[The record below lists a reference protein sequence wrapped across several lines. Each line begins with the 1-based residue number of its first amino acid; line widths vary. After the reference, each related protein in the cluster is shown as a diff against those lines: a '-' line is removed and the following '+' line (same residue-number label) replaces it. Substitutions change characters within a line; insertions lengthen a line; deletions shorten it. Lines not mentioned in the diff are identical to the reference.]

1 MSKKLVLMS
10 VILSLAVFL
19 VFAQTL
25 TVFYLNDTHGHAW
38 AYNEWHNP
46 HIGGFAYV
54 DSVLEYQRALSILK
68 GQDVLFLHAGD
79 INTGVPESDLLDAVP
94 DIVAMNMMG
103 LDAMAVGNHEFD
115 HPRTVL
121 QMQENLADF
130 PFLSANIYNKDGQRV
145 FKPYIIKDFNGFKV
159 AIVGFTTEECA
170 IITNPQ
176 NTGDLQFRN
185 VVVEAKKVVKELQ
198 SQGVNFIIALTHL
211 GVVDSGYPTTSI
223 ELAKRVPQIGLIVDG
238 HSHTLLAKPIVV
250 KHPGYGSTYIVQAK
264 CWDQYL
270 GKITLDIENG
280 KVVKAN
286 DELIP
291 INLKKY
297 NKATKTYSYVGQ
309 KILPDKKVEA
319 VLAYFKSLGSKKLDE
334 VLGTTSILL
343 DGEEKDVRSKDTN
356 LAHLI
361 TDAIK
366 AKAKTDIALQNG
378 GGIRA
383 SILPGNITYRDILT
397 VLPFGNT
404 LYVEKMTGA
413 QIMDLLKY
421 AATVPDG
428 KGAHLQT
435 SGLTWVN
442 DNGVPKDVMV
452 NGKPIDLNATYSVAC
467 NNYMAAGGDGYT
479 MLKGRGYDTGYVLA
493 DVVKEYIQK
502 LGHITS
508 YDNKPRYVKK

>member
-1 MSKKLVLMS
+1 MSKKILLTVLVLS
-10 VILSLAVFL
+10 LLSL
-19 VFAQTL
+19 FAFAETI

-38 AYNEWHNP
+38 AYNMWHNP

-54 DSVLEYQRALSILK
+54 DSVLQYQRALAILK

-79 INTGVPESDLLDAVP
+79 INTGVPESDLLNAVP

-115 HPRTVL
+115 KPRSVL
-121 QMQENLADF
+121 DMQEKLAKF

-145 FKPYIIKDFNGFKV
+145 FTPYIIKDFNGYKV

-185 VVVEAKKVVKELQ
+185 VVAEAKKVVKELKAK
-198 SQGVNFIIALTHL
+198 GVNFIIALTHL

-238 HSHTLLAKPIVV
+238 HSHTLIEKAY
-250 KHPGYGSTYIVQAK
+250 HYGDTYIVQAK
-264 CWDQYL
+264 AWDQYL
-270 GKITLDIENG
+270 GKVTVDVENG
-280 KVVKAN
+280 KIVKIDN
-286 DELIP
+286 ELIP

-297 NKATKTYSYVGQ
+297 NSATKTYSYVGQ
-309 KILPDKKVEA
+309 KILPDPQMKA
-319 VLAYFKSLGSKKLDE
+319 VLDYFKSLGSQKLDE

-343 DGEEKDVRSKDTN
+343 DGDRSHVRYKDTN

-361 TDAIK
+361 TDAIR
-366 AKAKTDIALQNG
+366 AKVHSDIALQNG

-383 SILPGNITYRDILT
+383 SIEPGNITYRDILT

-404 LYVEKMTGA
+404 LYVVKLTGK
-413 QIMDLLKY
+413 QIMDVLKY
-421 AATVPDG
+421 AATVPGG

-442 DNGVPKDVMV
+442 NKGVPENVMV
-452 NGKPIDLNATYSVAC
+452 NGKPLDLNKVYTVAC
-467 NNYMAAGGDGYT
+467 NNYMAAGGDGYS
-479 MLKGRGYDTGYVLA
+479 MLKEGKDGYDTGYVLA

-502 LGHITS
+502 LGKITS
-508 YDNKPRYVKK
+508 YDDTPRCVVK